1 MNEILEELKRNNVN
15 ITMEML
21 ACNIVLCLKDRV
33 GLFEGMAMV
42 SRVSDLSAL
51 FEETNVNNF
60 GRAMAFLAFLYMY
73 KRENG
78 GVDIRPTVRLVAQ
91 AFHEIDYERYAQ

>member
-1 MNEILEELKRNNVN
+1 MN

-33 GLFEGMAMV
+33 GLFEGMV

-73 KRENG
+73 KSENG